1 MRGRIPG
8 PHRFPMTETL
18 SPLAATQAVLWGGLL
33 IGLVLGAAAQA
44 SRFCTMG
51 ALTDWFSYGG
61 TARLTMW
68 MLAVAVAA
76 LGSMTLVSLGLFD
89 ASRTLAWSDRL
100 LWLSTL
106 VGGGLFGVGMV
117 LASGCPQRNLVRA
130 GAGSLKAIV
139 TLLVAAVAAQM
150 TLRGAFAGP
159 RVNGLDS
166 QAVALGRPQ
175 DLGSLFGATLGMD
188 PAALRWTVLV
198 LALVGVALV
207 LWRTR
212 AAMERIHWIGG
223 LVVGLLVP
231 AAWWLTGN
239 VGFLAE
245 HPDTLEAAW
254 MGTASRRPEALTFA
268 APLAHGLDL
277 LTLWSDKN
285 TVLTFGVVVSLGV
298 VLGSAVAALLRREFR
313 FEGFHDA
320 EDVGSHLIGG
330 LLMGFGGVT
339 AMGCSIGQ
347 GLSGM
352 AMLSAGACLALAGM
366 VAGTWAALRV
376 QTWRLERAAD

>member
-1 MRGRIPG
+1 
-8 PHRFPMTETL
+8 MTPSL
-18 SPLAATQAVLWGGLL
+18 SPLAATQAVLWGGLV

-68 MLAVAVAA
+68 ILAAAVAA
-76 LGSMTLVSLGLFD
+76 AGSMALIATGTFD
-89 ASRTLAWSDRL
+89 PARTLAWSDRF
-100 LWLSTL
+100 LWLSYL
-106 VGGGLFGVGMV
+106 VGGGLFGIGMV
-117 LASGCPQRNLVRA
+117 LASGCPQRNLVRT
-130 GAGSLKAIV
+130 GAGSLKALV
-139 TLLVAAVAAQM
+139 TLLVAGVAAQM
-150 TLRGAFAGP
+150 TLRGAFAVP
-159 RVNGLDS
+159 RASQLDVH
-166 QAVALGRPQ
+166 AITLGHPQ
-175 DLGSLFGATLGMD
+175 DVGSLFG
-188 PAALRWTVLV
+188 PAFGIAPSALRWIV
-198 LALVGVALV
+198 LALVLVAVAVL

-212 AAMERIHWIGG
+212 VAMEKVHWVGG

-231 AAWWLTGN
+231 AAWWLTGD

-254 MGTASRRPEALTFA
+254 LGTASRRPEALTFA
-268 APLAHGLDL
+268 APLGHGLDL

-285 TVLTFGVVVSLGV
+285 TVLSFGVVVCLGV
-298 VLGSAVAALLRREFR
+298 LLGSAVSAVLRREFVVESFR
-313 FEGFHDA
+313 NG
-320 EDVGSHLIGG
+320 EDLATHLLGG

-347 GLSGM
+347 GLSGL

-366 VAGTWAALRV
+366 IAGTWAALRV
-376 QTWRLERAAD
+376 QTWRVERAVA

>member
-1 MRGRIPG
+1 
-8 PHRFPMTETL
+8 MTDSL
-18 SPLAATQAVLWGGLL
+18 SPLAATQAVLWGGLA

-68 MLAVAVAA
+68 ILAVAVAA
-76 LGSMTLVSLGLFD
+76 VGSMGLIAAGLFD
-89 ASRTLAWSDRL
+89 PLRTLAWSDRF
-100 LWLSTL
+100 LWLSYL

-130 GAGSLKAIV
+130 GAGSLKALV
-139 TLLVAAVAAQM
+139 TLLVAGVAAQM
-150 TLRGAFAGP
+150 TLRGAFAP
-159 RVNGLDS
+159 VRVNQLDTNV
-166 QAVALGRPQ
+166 VALGRPQ
-175 DLGSLFGATLGMD
+175 DLGSIFAPALGMS
-188 PAALRWTVLV
+188 PAMLRWLV
-198 LALVGVALV
+198 LAIALIAIGVL

-223 LVVGLLVP
+223 LAVGLLVP
-231 AAWWLTGN
+231 AAWWLTGH

-268 APLAHGLDL
+268 APLAHTLDL

-285 TVLTFGVVVSLGV
+285 TVLTFGVVVGLGV
-298 VLGSAVAALLRREFR
+298 VIGSAIAALLRREFR

-320 EDVGSHLIGG
+320 GDVGSHLIGAV
-330 LLMGFGGVT
+330 LMGFGGVT

-376 QTWRLERAAD
+376 QTWRIERAAG